1 MWYTCVQCGKKFE
14 LSEAEKDFY
23 EEKNLSLPK
32 RCKECRK
39 RNRIEK
45 NEAVVPR
52 GKERRKRRKNA
63 LRQVPVTTLILLIAL
78 TFVYISFVR
87 KPESSTP
94 KQTKLTQ
101 VTENPN
107 SSIQKAVLFQS
118 DEKLKEHYEKHGKA
132 MGFASAEE
140 YLAAANAA
148 KMREMHDKLTE
159 QLKQV
164 EERKAA
170 IRAKA
175 AMVKSQQKA
184 NEIKSDLGGSSLAA
198 FDALEEK
205 LNRKLDEA
213 EAAAELNTKKDDMA
227 DLMAK
232 YDDAATV
239 QDSGVEDELAALK
252 AKLGK

>member
-1 MWYTCVQCGKKFE
+1 MAGI
-14 LSEAEKDFY
+14 LSRFKTIMEANINALLDKAEDPVKMADQLARDLEKDLGEVKAETVSVMA
-23 EEKNLSLPK
+23 EEKRAK
-32 RCKECRK
+32 RAYDEGVAEV
-39 RNRIEK
+39 EK
-45 NEAVVPR
+45 LQRYAE
-52 GKERRKRRKNA
+52 
-63 LRQVPVTTLILLIAL
+63 
-78 TFVYISFVR
+78 
-87 KPESSTP
+87 
-94 KQTKLTQ
+94 
-101 VTENPN
+101 
-107 SSIQKAVLFQS
+107 KAVLAGNDADAKVFLS
-118 DEKLKEHYEKHGKA
+118 EKAAKAANLESLKGA
-132 MGFASAEE
+132 WD
-140 YLAAANAA
+140 LAADNAA

-164 EERKAA
+164 EDRKAA

-213 EAAAELNTKKDDMA
+213 EAAAELNTKKNDMA

-232 YDDAATV
+232 YDDTATV

>member
-1 MWYTCVQCGKKFE
+1 MAGI
-14 LSEAEKDFY
+14 LSRFKTIMEANINALLDKAEDPVKMADQLARDLEKDLGEVKAETVSVMA
-23 EEKNLSLPK
+23 EEKRAK
-32 RCKECRK
+32 RAYDEGVAEV
-39 RNRIEK
+39 EK
-45 NEAVVPR
+45 LQRYAE
-52 GKERRKRRKNA
+52 
-63 LRQVPVTTLILLIAL
+63 
-78 TFVYISFVR
+78 
-87 KPESSTP
+87 
-94 KQTKLTQ
+94 
-101 VTENPN
+101 
-107 SSIQKAVLFQS
+107 KAVLAGNDADAKVFLS
-118 DEKLKEHYEKHGKA
+118 EKAAKAANLESLKGA
-132 MGFASAEE
+132 WD
-140 YLAAANAA
+140 LAAANAA

-164 EERKAA
+164 EDRKAA

-232 YDDAATV
+232 YDDDATV
-239 QDSGVEDELAALK
+239 QNSGVEDELAALK

>member
-1 MWYTCVQCGKKFE
+1 MAGILSRFKTIMEANINALLDKAEDPVKMADQLARDLEKDLGEVKAETVSVMAEEKRAKRAYDEGVAEVEKLQRYAEKAVMAGNDADAKVF
-14 LSEAEKDFY
+14 LSEKAAKAA
-23 EEKNLSLPK
+23 NLESLK
-32 RCKECRK
+32 G
-39 RNRIEK
+39 
-45 NEAVVPR
+45 AW
-52 GKERRKRRKNA
+52 
-63 LRQVPVTTLILLIAL
+63 
-78 TFVYISFVR
+78 
-87 KPESSTP
+87 
-94 KQTKLTQ
+94 
-101 VTENPN
+101 
-107 SSIQKAVLFQS
+107 
-118 DEKLKEHYEKHGKA
+118 D
-132 MGFASAEE
+132 
-140 YLAAANAA
+140 LAAANAA

-164 EERKAA
+164 EDRKAA

>member
-1 MWYTCVQCGKKFE
+1 MAGI
-14 LSEAEKDFY
+14 LSRFKTIMEANINALLDKAEDPVKMADQLARDLEKDLGEVKAETVSVMA
-23 EEKNLSLPK
+23 EEKRAK
-32 RCKECRK
+32 RAYDEGVAEV
-39 RNRIEK
+39 EK
-45 NEAVVPR
+45 LQRYAE
-52 GKERRKRRKNA
+52 
-63 LRQVPVTTLILLIAL
+63 
-78 TFVYISFVR
+78 
-87 KPESSTP
+87 
-94 KQTKLTQ
+94 
-101 VTENPN
+101 
-107 SSIQKAVLFQS
+107 KAVLVGNDADAKVFLS
-118 DEKLKEHYEKHGKA
+118 EKAAKAANLESLKGA
-132 MGFASAEE
+132 WD
-140 YLAAANAA
+140 LAAANAA

-164 EERKAA
+164 EDRKAA

-232 YDDAATV
+232 YDDAAIT

>member
-1 MWYTCVQCGKKFE
+1 MAGI
-14 LSEAEKDFY
+14 LSRFKTIMEANINALLDKAEDPVKMADQLARDLEKDLGEVKAETVSVMA
-23 EEKNLSLPK
+23 EEKRAK
-32 RCKECRK
+32 RAYDEGVAEV
-39 RNRIEK
+39 EK
-45 NEAVVPR
+45 LQRYAE
-52 GKERRKRRKNA
+52 
-63 LRQVPVTTLILLIAL
+63 
-78 TFVYISFVR
+78 
-87 KPESSTP
+87 
-94 KQTKLTQ
+94 
-101 VTENPN
+101 
-107 SSIQKAVLFQS
+107 KAVLAGNDADAKVFLS
-118 DEKLKEHYEKHGKA
+118 EKAAKAANLESLKGA
-132 MGFASAEE
+132 WD
-140 YLAAANAA
+140 LAAANAA

-164 EERKAA
+164 EDRKAA

-213 EAAAELNTKKDDMA
+213 EAAEELNTKKDDMA

-252 AKLGK
+252 AKLSK

>member
-1 MWYTCVQCGKKFE
+1 MAGI
-14 LSEAEKDFY
+14 LSRFKTIMEANINALLDKAEDPVKMADQLARDLEKDLGEVKAETVSVMA
-23 EEKNLSLPK
+23 EEKRAK
-32 RCKECRK
+32 RAYDEGVAEV
-39 RNRIEK
+39 EK
-45 NEAVVPR
+45 LQRYAE
-52 GKERRKRRKNA
+52 
-63 LRQVPVTTLILLIAL
+63 
-78 TFVYISFVR
+78 
-87 KPESSTP
+87 
-94 KQTKLTQ
+94 
-101 VTENPN
+101 
-107 SSIQKAVLFQS
+107 KAVLAGNDADAKVFLS
-118 DEKLKEHYEKHGKA
+118 EKAAKAANLESLKGA
-132 MGFASAEE
+132 WD
-140 YLAAANAA
+140 LAAANAA
-148 KMREMHDKLTE
+148 KMLEMHDKLTE

-164 EERKAA
+164 EDRKAA

-232 YDDAATV
+232 YDDDATV
-239 QDSGVEDELAALK
+239 QDSGVEDELAVLK

>member
-1 MWYTCVQCGKKFE
+1 MAGI
-14 LSEAEKDFY
+14 LSRFKTIMEANINALLDKAEDPVKMADQLARDLEKDLGEVKAETVSVMA
-23 EEKNLSLPK
+23 EEKRAK
-32 RCKECRK
+32 RAYDEGVAEV
-39 RNRIEK
+39 EK
-45 NEAVVPR
+45 LQRYAE
-52 GKERRKRRKNA
+52 
-63 LRQVPVTTLILLIAL
+63 
-78 TFVYISFVR
+78 
-87 KPESSTP
+87 
-94 KQTKLTQ
+94 
-101 VTENPN
+101 
-107 SSIQKAVLFQS
+107 KAVLAGNDADAKVFLS
-118 DEKLKEHYEKHGKA
+118 EKAAKAANLESLKGA
-132 MGFASAEE
+132 WD
-140 YLAAANAA
+140 LAAANAA

-164 EERKAA
+164 EDRKAA

-239 QDSGVEDELAALK
+239 QDNGVEDELAVLK

>member
-1 MWYTCVQCGKKFE
+1 MAGI
-14 LSEAEKDFY
+14 LSRFKTIMEANINALLDKAEDPVKMADQLARDLEKDLGEVKAETVSVMA
-23 EEKNLSLPK
+23 EEKRAK
-32 RCKECRK
+32 RAYDEGVAEV
-39 RNRIEK
+39 EK
-45 NEAVVPR
+45 LQRYAE
-52 GKERRKRRKNA
+52 
-63 LRQVPVTTLILLIAL
+63 
-78 TFVYISFVR
+78 
-87 KPESSTP
+87 
-94 KQTKLTQ
+94 
-101 VTENPN
+101 
-107 SSIQKAVLFQS
+107 KAVLAGNDADAKVFLS
-118 DEKLKEHYEKHGKA
+118 EKAAKAANLESLKGA
-132 MGFASAEE
+132 WD
-140 YLAAANAA
+140 LAAANAA

-164 EERKAA
+164 EDRKAA

-184 NEIKSDLGGSSLAA
+184 NEIKSDLDGSSLAA

-227 DLMAK
+227 DLLAK
-232 YDDAATV
+232 YDDDATV

>member
-1 MWYTCVQCGKKFE
+1 MAGI
-14 LSEAEKDFY
+14 LSRFKTIMEANINTLLDKAEDPVKMADQLARDLEKDLGEVKAETVSVMA
-23 EEKNLSLPK
+23 EEKRAK
-32 RCKECRK
+32 RAYDEGVAEV
-39 RNRIEK
+39 EK
-45 NEAVVPR
+45 LQRYAE
-52 GKERRKRRKNA
+52 
-63 LRQVPVTTLILLIAL
+63 
-78 TFVYISFVR
+78 
-87 KPESSTP
+87 
-94 KQTKLTQ
+94 
-101 VTENPN
+101 
-107 SSIQKAVLFQS
+107 KAVLAGNDADAKVFLS
-118 DEKLKEHYEKHGKA
+118 EKAAKAANLESLKGA
-132 MGFASAEE
+132 WD
-140 YLAAANAA
+140 LAAANAA

-164 EERKAA
+164 EDRKAA

-232 YDDAATV
+232 YDDTATV

>member
-1 MWYTCVQCGKKFE
+1 MAGI
-14 LSEAEKDFY
+14 LSRFKTIMEANINALLDKAEDPVKMADQLARDLEKDLGEVKAETVSVMA
-23 EEKNLSLPK
+23 EEKRAK
-32 RCKECRK
+32 RAYDEGVAEV
-39 RNRIEK
+39 EK
-45 NEAVVPR
+45 LQRYAE
-52 GKERRKRRKNA
+52 
-63 LRQVPVTTLILLIAL
+63 
-78 TFVYISFVR
+78 
-87 KPESSTP
+87 
-94 KQTKLTQ
+94 
-101 VTENPN
+101 
-107 SSIQKAVLFQS
+107 KAVLAGNDADAKVFLS
-118 DEKLKEHYEKHGKA
+118 EKAAKAANLDSLKGA
-132 MGFASAEE
+132 WD
-140 YLAAANAA
+140 LAAANAA

-164 EERKAA
+164 EDRKAA

>member
-1 MWYTCVQCGKKFE
+1 MAGI
-14 LSEAEKDFY
+14 LSRFKTIMEANINALLDKAEDPVKMADQLARDLEKDLGEVKAETVSVMA
-23 EEKNLSLPK
+23 EEKRAK
-32 RCKECRK
+32 RAYDEGVAEV
-39 RNRIEK
+39 EK
-45 NEAVVPR
+45 LQRYAE
-52 GKERRKRRKNA
+52 
-63 LRQVPVTTLILLIAL
+63 
-78 TFVYISFVR
+78 
-87 KPESSTP
+87 
-94 KQTKLTQ
+94 
-101 VTENPN
+101 
-107 SSIQKAVLFQS
+107 KAVLAGNDADAKVFLS
-118 DEKLKEHYEKHGKA
+118 EKAAKAANLESLKGA
-132 MGFASAEE
+132 WD
-140 YLAAANAA
+140 LAAANAA

-164 EERKAA
+164 EDRKAA

-232 YDDAATV
+232 YDDAATA

>member
-1 MWYTCVQCGKKFE
+1 MAGI
-14 LSEAEKDFY
+14 LSRFKTIMEANINALLDKAEDPVKMADQLARDLEKDLGEVKAETVSVMA
-23 EEKNLSLPK
+23 EEKRAK
-32 RCKECRK
+32 RAYDEGVAEV
-39 RNRIEK
+39 EK
-45 NEAVVPR
+45 LQRYAE
-52 GKERRKRRKNA
+52 
-63 LRQVPVTTLILLIAL
+63 
-78 TFVYISFVR
+78 
-87 KPESSTP
+87 
-94 KQTKLTQ
+94 
-101 VTENPN
+101 
-107 SSIQKAVLFQS
+107 KAVLAGNDADAKVFLS
-118 DEKLKEHYEKHGKA
+118 EKAAKAANLESLKGA
-132 MGFASAEE
+132 WD
-140 YLAAANAA
+140 LAAANAA
-148 KMREMHDKLTE
+148 KMREMHDKLTD

-164 EERKAA
+164 EDRKAA

-232 YDDAATV
+232 YDDDATV

>member
-1 MWYTCVQCGKKFE
+1 MAGI
-14 LSEAEKDFY
+14 LSRFKTIMEANINVLLDKAEDPVKMADQLARDLEKDLGEVKAETVSVMA
-23 EEKNLSLPK
+23 EEKRAK
-32 RCKECRK
+32 RAYDEGVAEV
-39 RNRIEK
+39 EK
-45 NEAVVPR
+45 LQRYAE
-52 GKERRKRRKNA
+52 
-63 LRQVPVTTLILLIAL
+63 
-78 TFVYISFVR
+78 
-87 KPESSTP
+87 
-94 KQTKLTQ
+94 
-101 VTENPN
+101 
-107 SSIQKAVLFQS
+107 KAVLAGNDADAKVFLS
-118 DEKLKEHYEKHGKA
+118 EKAAKAANLESLKGA
-132 MGFASAEE
+132 WD
-140 YLAAANAA
+140 LAAANAA

-164 EERKAA
+164 EDRKAA

>member
-1 MWYTCVQCGKKFE
+1 MAGI
-14 LSEAEKDFY
+14 LSRFKTIMEANINALLDKAEDPVKMVDQLARDLEKDLGEVKAETVSVMA
-23 EEKNLSLPK
+23 EEKRAK
-32 RCKECRK
+32 RAYDEGVAEV
-39 RNRIEK
+39 EK
-45 NEAVVPR
+45 LQRYAE
-52 GKERRKRRKNA
+52 
-63 LRQVPVTTLILLIAL
+63 
-78 TFVYISFVR
+78 
-87 KPESSTP
+87 
-94 KQTKLTQ
+94 
-101 VTENPN
+101 
-107 SSIQKAVLFQS
+107 KAVLAGNDADAKVFLS
-118 DEKLKEHYEKHGKA
+118 EKAAKAANLESLKGA
-132 MGFASAEE
+132 WD
-140 YLAAANAA
+140 LAAANAA

-164 EERKAA
+164 EDRKAA

>member
-1 MWYTCVQCGKKFE
+1 MAGI
-14 LSEAEKDFY
+14 LSRFKTIMEANINALLDKAEDPVKMADPLARDLENDLGEVKAETVSVMA
-23 EEKNLSLPK
+23 EEKRAK
-32 RCKECRK
+32 RAYDEGVAEV
-39 RNRIEK
+39 EK
-45 NEAVVPR
+45 LQRYAE
-52 GKERRKRRKNA
+52 
-63 LRQVPVTTLILLIAL
+63 
-78 TFVYISFVR
+78 
-87 KPESSTP
+87 
-94 KQTKLTQ
+94 
-101 VTENPN
+101 
-107 SSIQKAVLFQS
+107 KAVLAGNDADAKVFLS
-118 DEKLKEHYEKHGKA
+118 EKAAKAANLESLKGA
-132 MGFASAEE
+132 WD
-140 YLAAANAA
+140 LAAANAA

-164 EERKAA
+164 EDRKAA

>member
-1 MWYTCVQCGKKFE
+1 M
-14 LSEAEKDFY
+14 EANINALLDKAEDPVKMADQLARDLEKDLGEVKAETVSVMA
-23 EEKNLSLPK
+23 EEKRAK
-32 RCKECRK
+32 RAYDEGVAEV
-39 RNRIEK
+39 EK
-45 NEAVVPR
+45 LQRYAE
-52 GKERRKRRKNA
+52 
-63 LRQVPVTTLILLIAL
+63 
-78 TFVYISFVR
+78 
-87 KPESSTP
+87 
-94 KQTKLTQ
+94 
-101 VTENPN
+101 
-107 SSIQKAVLFQS
+107 KAVLAGNDADAKVFLS
-118 DEKLKEHYEKHGKA
+118 EKAAKAANLESLKGA
-132 MGFASAEE
+132 WD
-140 YLAAANAA
+140 LAAANAA

-164 EERKAA
+164 EDRKAA

-175 AMVKSQQKA
+175 AMMKSQQKA

-232 YDDAATV
+232 YDDTATV

>member
-1 MWYTCVQCGKKFE
+1 M
-14 LSEAEKDFY
+14 EANINALLDKAEDPVKMADQLARDLEKDLGEVKVETVSVMA
-23 EEKNLSLPK
+23 EEKRAK
-32 RCKECRK
+32 RAYDEGVAEV
-39 RNRIEK
+39 EK
-45 NEAVVPR
+45 LQRYAE
-52 GKERRKRRKNA
+52 
-63 LRQVPVTTLILLIAL
+63 
-78 TFVYISFVR
+78 
-87 KPESSTP
+87 
-94 KQTKLTQ
+94 
-101 VTENPN
+101 
-107 SSIQKAVLFQS
+107 KAVLAGNDADAKVFLS
-118 DEKLKEHYEKHGKA
+118 EKAAKAANLESLKGA
-132 MGFASAEE
+132 WD
-140 YLAAANAA
+140 LAAANAA

-164 EERKAA
+164 EDRKAA

-227 DLMAK
+227 DLVAK

-239 QDSGVEDELAALK
+239 QDNGVEDELAALK

>member
-1 MWYTCVQCGKKFE
+1 MAGI
-14 LSEAEKDFY
+14 LSRFKTIMEANINALLDKAEDPVKMADQLARDLEKDLGEVKAETVSVMA
-23 EEKNLSLPK
+23 EEKRAK
-32 RCKECRK
+32 RAYDEGVAEV
-39 RNRIEK
+39 EK
-45 NEAVVPR
+45 LQRYAE
-52 GKERRKRRKNA
+52 
-63 LRQVPVTTLILLIAL
+63 
-78 TFVYISFVR
+78 
-87 KPESSTP
+87 
-94 KQTKLTQ
+94 
-101 VTENPN
+101 
-107 SSIQKAVLFQS
+107 KAVLAGNDADAKVFLS
-118 DEKLKEHYEKHGKA
+118 EKAAKAANLESLKGA
-132 MGFASAEE
+132 WD
-140 YLAAANAA
+140 LAAANAA

-164 EERKAA
+164 EDRKAA

-227 DLMAK
+227 DLMEK
-232 YDDAATV
+232 YDDAETV

>member
-1 MWYTCVQCGKKFE
+1 MAGI
-14 LSEAEKDFY
+14 LSRFKTIMEANINALLDKAEGPVKMADQLARDLEKDLGEVKAETVSVMA
-23 EEKNLSLPK
+23 EEKRAK
-32 RCKECRK
+32 RAYDEGVAEV
-39 RNRIEK
+39 EK
-45 NEAVVPR
+45 LQRYAE
-52 GKERRKRRKNA
+52 
-63 LRQVPVTTLILLIAL
+63 
-78 TFVYISFVR
+78 
-87 KPESSTP
+87 
-94 KQTKLTQ
+94 
-101 VTENPN
+101 
-107 SSIQKAVLFQS
+107 KAVLAGNDADAKVFLS
-118 DEKLKEHYEKHGKA
+118 EKAAKAANLESLKGA
-132 MGFASAEE
+132 WD
-140 YLAAANAA
+140 LAAANAA

-164 EERKAA
+164 EDRKAA

-239 QDSGVEDELAALK
+239 QDNGVEDELAALK

>member
-1 MWYTCVQCGKKFE
+1 MAGI
-14 LSEAEKDFY
+14 LSRFKTIMEANINALLDKAEDPVKMADQLARDLEKDLGEVKAETVSVMA
-23 EEKNLSLPK
+23 EEKRAK
-32 RCKECRK
+32 RAYDEGVAEV
-39 RNRIEK
+39 EK
-45 NEAVVPR
+45 LQRYAE
-52 GKERRKRRKNA
+52 
-63 LRQVPVTTLILLIAL
+63 
-78 TFVYISFVR
+78 
-87 KPESSTP
+87 
-94 KQTKLTQ
+94 
-101 VTENPN
+101 
-107 SSIQKAVLFQS
+107 KAVLAGNDADAKVFLS
-118 DEKLKEHYEKHGKA
+118 EKAAKAANLESLKGA
-132 MGFASAEE
+132 WD
-140 YLAAANAA
+140 LAAANAA

-164 EERKAA
+164 EDRKAA

-175 AMVKSQQKA
+175 AMAKSQQKA

-232 YDDAATV
+232 YDDDATV
-239 QDSGVEDELAALK
+239 QGSGVEDELAALK

>member
-1 MWYTCVQCGKKFE
+1 MAGI
-14 LSEAEKDFY
+14 LSRFKTIMEANINALLDKAEDPVKMADQLARDLEKDLGEVRAETVSVMA
-23 EEKNLSLPK
+23 EEKRAK
-32 RCKECRK
+32 RAYDEGVAEV
-39 RNRIEK
+39 EK
-45 NEAVVPR
+45 LQRYAE
-52 GKERRKRRKNA
+52 
-63 LRQVPVTTLILLIAL
+63 
-78 TFVYISFVR
+78 
-87 KPESSTP
+87 
-94 KQTKLTQ
+94 
-101 VTENPN
+101 
-107 SSIQKAVLFQS
+107 KAVLAGNDADAKVFLS
-118 DEKLKEHYEKHGKA
+118 EKAAKAANLESLKGA
-132 MGFASAEE
+132 WD
-140 YLAAANAA
+140 LAAANAA

-164 EERKAA
+164 EDRKAA

>member
-1 MWYTCVQCGKKFE
+1 MAGI
-14 LSEAEKDFY
+14 LSRFKTIMEANINALLDKAEDPVKMADQLARDLEKDLGEVKAETVSVMA
-23 EEKNLSLPK
+23 EEKRAK
-32 RCKECRK
+32 RAYDEGVAEV
-39 RNRIEK
+39 EK
-45 NEAVVPR
+45 LQRYAE
-52 GKERRKRRKNA
+52 
-63 LRQVPVTTLILLIAL
+63 
-78 TFVYISFVR
+78 
-87 KPESSTP
+87 
-94 KQTKLTQ
+94 
-101 VTENPN
+101 
-107 SSIQKAVLFQS
+107 KAVLAGNDADAKVFLS
-118 DEKLKEHYEKHGKA
+118 EKAAKAANLESLKGA
-132 MGFASAEE
+132 WD
-140 YLAAANAA
+140 LAAANAA
-148 KMREMHDKLTE
+148 KMREMHDKLIE

-164 EERKAA
+164 EDRKAA
-170 IRAKA
+170 IRTKA
-175 AMVKSQQKA
+175 AMMKSQQKA

>member
-1 MWYTCVQCGKKFE
+1 MAGI
-14 LSEAEKDFY
+14 LSRFKTIMEANINALLDKAEDPVKMADQLARDLEKDLGEVKAETVSVMA
-23 EEKNLSLPK
+23 EEKRAK
-32 RCKECRK
+32 RAYDEGVAEV
-39 RNRIEK
+39 EK
-45 NEAVVPR
+45 LQRYAE
-52 GKERRKRRKNA
+52 
-63 LRQVPVTTLILLIAL
+63 
-78 TFVYISFVR
+78 
-87 KPESSTP
+87 
-94 KQTKLTQ
+94 
-101 VTENPN
+101 
-107 SSIQKAVLFQS
+107 KAVLAGNDADAKVFLS
-118 DEKLKEHYEKHGKA
+118 EKAAKAANLESLKGA
-132 MGFASAEE
+132 WD
-140 YLAAANAA
+140 LAAANAA
-148 KMREMHDKLTE
+148 KMREMHDKLIE

-164 EERKAA
+164 EDRKAA

>member
-1 MWYTCVQCGKKFE
+1 MAGI
-14 LSEAEKDFY
+14 LSRFKTIMEANINALLDKAEDPVKMADQLARDLEKDLGEVKAETVSVMA
-23 EEKNLSLPK
+23 EEKRAK
-32 RCKECRK
+32 RAYDEGVAEV
-39 RNRIEK
+39 EK
-45 NEAVVPR
+45 LQRYAE
-52 GKERRKRRKNA
+52 
-63 LRQVPVTTLILLIAL
+63 
-78 TFVYISFVR
+78 
-87 KPESSTP
+87 
-94 KQTKLTQ
+94 
-101 VTENPN
+101 
-107 SSIQKAVLFQS
+107 KAVLAGNDADGKVFLW
-118 DEKLKEHYEKHGKA
+118 EKAAKAANLESLKGA
-132 MGFASAEE
+132 WD
-140 YLAAANAA
+140 LAAANAA

-164 EERKAA
+164 EDRKAA

-184 NEIKSDLGGSSLAA
+184 NEIKSDIGGSSLAA

-232 YDDAATV
+232 YDDDATV

>member
-1 MWYTCVQCGKKFE
+1 MAGI
-14 LSEAEKDFY
+14 LSRFKTIMEANINALLDKAEDPVKMADHLARDLEKDLGEVKAETVSVMA
-23 EEKNLSLPK
+23 EEKRAK
-32 RCKECRK
+32 RAYDEGVAEV
-39 RNRIEK
+39 EK
-45 NEAVVPR
+45 LQRYAE
-52 GKERRKRRKNA
+52 
-63 LRQVPVTTLILLIAL
+63 
-78 TFVYISFVR
+78 
-87 KPESSTP
+87 
-94 KQTKLTQ
+94 
-101 VTENPN
+101 
-107 SSIQKAVLFQS
+107 KAVLAGNDADAKVFLS
-118 DEKLKEHYEKHGKA
+118 EKAAKAANLESLKGA
-132 MGFASAEE
+132 WD
-140 YLAAANAA
+140 LAAANAA

-164 EERKAA
+164 EDRKAS
-170 IRAKA
+170 IRSKA

-232 YDDAATV
+232 YDDDATV

>member
-1 MWYTCVQCGKKFE
+1 MAGI
-14 LSEAEKDFY
+14 LSRFKTIMEANINALLDKAEDPVKMADQLARDMEKDLGEVKAETVSVMA
-23 EEKNLSLPK
+23 EEKRAK
-32 RCKECRK
+32 RAYDEGVAEV
-39 RNRIEK
+39 EK
-45 NEAVVPR
+45 LQRYAE
-52 GKERRKRRKNA
+52 
-63 LRQVPVTTLILLIAL
+63 
-78 TFVYISFVR
+78 
-87 KPESSTP
+87 
-94 KQTKLTQ
+94 
-101 VTENPN
+101 
-107 SSIQKAVLFQS
+107 KAVLAGNDADAKVFLS
-118 DEKLKEHYEKHGKA
+118 EKAAKAANLESLKGA
-132 MGFASAEE
+132 WD
-140 YLAAANAA
+140 LAAANAA

-164 EERKAA
+164 EDRKAA

-232 YDDAATV
+232 YDDDATV

>member
-1 MWYTCVQCGKKFE
+1 MAGI
-14 LSEAEKDFY
+14 LSRFKTIMEANINALLDKAEDPVKMADQLARDLEKDLGEVKAETVSVMA
-23 EEKNLSLPK
+23 EEKRAK
-32 RCKECRK
+32 RAYDEGVAEV
-39 RNRIEK
+39 EK
-45 NEAVVPR
+45 LQRYAE
-52 GKERRKRRKNA
+52 
-63 LRQVPVTTLILLIAL
+63 
-78 TFVYISFVR
+78 
-87 KPESSTP
+87 
-94 KQTKLTQ
+94 
-101 VTENPN
+101 
-107 SSIQKAVLFQS
+107 KAVLAGNDADAKVFLS
-118 DEKLKEHYEKHGKA
+118 EKAAKAANLESLKGA
-132 MGFASAEE
+132 WD
-140 YLAAANAA
+140 LAASNAA

-164 EERKAA
+164 EDRKAA

-232 YDDAATV
+232 YDDVATV

>member
-1 MWYTCVQCGKKFE
+1 MAGI
-14 LSEAEKDFY
+14 LSRFKTIMEANINALLDKAEDPVKMADQLARDLEKDLGEVKAETVSVMA
-23 EEKNLSLPK
+23 EEKRAK
-32 RCKECRK
+32 RAYDEGVAEV
-39 RNRIEK
+39 EK
-45 NEAVVPR
+45 LQRYAE
-52 GKERRKRRKNA
+52 
-63 LRQVPVTTLILLIAL
+63 
-78 TFVYISFVR
+78 
-87 KPESSTP
+87 
-94 KQTKLTQ
+94 
-101 VTENPN
+101 
-107 SSIQKAVLFQS
+107 KAVLAGNDADAKVFLS
-118 DEKLKEHYEKHGKA
+118 EKAAKAANLESLKGA
-132 MGFASAEE
+132 WD
-140 YLAAANAA
+140 LAAANAA

-164 EERKAA
+164 EDRKAA

-213 EAAAELNTKKDDMA
+213 EAATELNTKKDDMA

-232 YDDAATV
+232 YDDDATV
-239 QDSGVEDELAALK
+239 QDSGVEDELAVLK

>member
-1 MWYTCVQCGKKFE
+1 MAGI
-14 LSEAEKDFY
+14 LSRFKTIMEANINALLDKAEDPVKMADQLARDLEKDLGEVKAETVSVMA
-23 EEKNLSLPK
+23 EEKRAK
-32 RCKECRK
+32 RAYDEGVAEV
-39 RNRIEK
+39 EK
-45 NEAVVPR
+45 LQRYAE
-52 GKERRKRRKNA
+52 
-63 LRQVPVTTLILLIAL
+63 
-78 TFVYISFVR
+78 
-87 KPESSTP
+87 
-94 KQTKLTQ
+94 
-101 VTENPN
+101 
-107 SSIQKAVLFQS
+107 KAVLAGNDADAKVFLS
-118 DEKLKEHYEKHGKA
+118 EKAAKAANLESLKGA
-132 MGFASAEE
+132 WD
-140 YLAAANAA
+140 LAAANAA

-164 EERKAA
+164 EDKKAA

-227 DLMAK
+227 DLMEK

>member
-1 MWYTCVQCGKKFE
+1 MAGI
-14 LSEAEKDFY
+14 LSRFKTIMEANINALLDKAEDPVKMADQLARDLEKDLGEVRAETVSVMA
-23 EEKNLSLPK
+23 EEKRAK
-32 RCKECRK
+32 RAYDEGVAEV
-39 RNRIEK
+39 EK
-45 NEAVVPR
+45 LQRYAE
-52 GKERRKRRKNA
+52 
-63 LRQVPVTTLILLIAL
+63 
-78 TFVYISFVR
+78 
-87 KPESSTP
+87 
-94 KQTKLTQ
+94 
-101 VTENPN
+101 
-107 SSIQKAVLFQS
+107 KAVLAGNDADAKVFLS
-118 DEKLKEHYEKHGKA
+118 EKAAKAANLESLKGA
-132 MGFASAEE
+132 WD
-140 YLAAANAA
+140 LAAANAA

-164 EERKAA
+164 EDGKAA

-232 YDDAATV
+232 YDDTATV

>member
-1 MWYTCVQCGKKFE
+1 MAGI
-14 LSEAEKDFY
+14 LSRFKTIMEANINALLDKVEDPVKMADQLARDLEKDLGEVKAETVSVMA
-23 EEKNLSLPK
+23 EEKRAK
-32 RCKECRK
+32 RAYDEGVAEV
-39 RNRIEK
+39 EK
-45 NEAVVPR
+45 LQRYAE
-52 GKERRKRRKNA
+52 
-63 LRQVPVTTLILLIAL
+63 
-78 TFVYISFVR
+78 
-87 KPESSTP
+87 
-94 KQTKLTQ
+94 
-101 VTENPN
+101 
-107 SSIQKAVLFQS
+107 KAVLAGNDADAKVFLS
-118 DEKLKEHYEKHGKA
+118 EKAAKAANLESLKGA
-132 MGFASAEE
+132 WD
-140 YLAAANAA
+140 LAASNAA

-164 EERKAA
+164 EDRKAA

-232 YDDAATV
+232 YDDVATV

>member
-1 MWYTCVQCGKKFE
+1 MAGI
-14 LSEAEKDFY
+14 LSRFKTIMEANINALLDKAEDPVKMADQLARDLEKDLGEVKAETVSVMA
-23 EEKNLSLPK
+23 EEKRAK
-32 RCKECRK
+32 RAYDEGVAEV
-39 RNRIEK
+39 EK
-45 NEAVVPR
+45 LQRYAE
-52 GKERRKRRKNA
+52 
-63 LRQVPVTTLILLIAL
+63 
-78 TFVYISFVR
+78 
-87 KPESSTP
+87 
-94 KQTKLTQ
+94 
-101 VTENPN
+101 
-107 SSIQKAVLFQS
+107 KAVLAGNDADAKVFLS
-118 DEKLKEHYEKHGKA
+118 EKAAKAANLESLKGA
-132 MGFASAEE
+132 WD
-140 YLAAANAA
+140 LAAANAA

-164 EERKAA
+164 EDRKAA

-205 LNRKLDEA
+205 LNRKLEEA

-232 YDDAATV
+232 YDDTATV

>member
-1 MWYTCVQCGKKFE
+1 MAGI
-14 LSEAEKDFY
+14 LSRFKTIMEANINALLDKAEDPVKMADQLARDLEKDLGEVRAETVSVMA
-23 EEKNLSLPK
+23 EEKRAK
-32 RCKECRK
+32 RAYDEGVA
-39 RNRIEK
+39 E
-45 NEAVVPR
+45 V
-52 GKERRKRRKNA
+52 GKLQRYAE
-63 LRQVPVTTLILLIAL
+63 
-78 TFVYISFVR
+78 
-87 KPESSTP
+87 
-94 KQTKLTQ
+94 
-101 VTENPN
+101 
-107 SSIQKAVLFQS
+107 KAVLAGNDADAKVFLS
-118 DEKLKEHYEKHGKA
+118 EKAAKAANLESLKGA
-132 MGFASAEE
+132 WD
-140 YLAAANAA
+140 LAAANAA

-164 EERKAA
+164 EDRKAA

-227 DLMAK
+227 DLVAK

-239 QDSGVEDELAALK
+239 QDNGVEDELAALK

>member
-1 MWYTCVQCGKKFE
+1 MAGI
-14 LSEAEKDFY
+14 LSRFKTIMEANINALLDKAEDPVKMADQLARDLEKDLGEVKAETVSVMA
-23 EEKNLSLPK
+23 EEKRAK
-32 RCKECRK
+32 RAYDEGVAEV
-39 RNRIEK
+39 EK
-45 NEAVVPR
+45 LQRYAE
-52 GKERRKRRKNA
+52 
-63 LRQVPVTTLILLIAL
+63 
-78 TFVYISFVR
+78 
-87 KPESSTP
+87 
-94 KQTKLTQ
+94 
-101 VTENPN
+101 
-107 SSIQKAVLFQS
+107 KAVLAGNDADAKVFLS
-118 DEKLKEHYEKHGKA
+118 EKAAKAANLERLKGA
-132 MGFASAEE
+132 WD
-140 YLAAANAA
+140 LAASNAA

-164 EERKAA
+164 EDRKAA

>member
-1 MWYTCVQCGKKFE
+1 MAGI
-14 LSEAEKDFY
+14 LSRFKTIMEANINALLDKAEDPVKMADQLARDLEKDLGEVKAETVSVMA
-23 EEKNLSLPK
+23 EEKRAK
-32 RCKECRK
+32 RAYDEGVAEV
-39 RNRIEK
+39 EK
-45 NEAVVPR
+45 LQRYAE
-52 GKERRKRRKNA
+52 
-63 LRQVPVTTLILLIAL
+63 
-78 TFVYISFVR
+78 
-87 KPESSTP
+87 
-94 KQTKLTQ
+94 
-101 VTENPN
+101 
-107 SSIQKAVLFQS
+107 KAVLAGNDADAKVFLS
-118 DEKLKEHYEKHGKA
+118 EKAAKAANLESLKGA
-132 MGFASAEE
+132 WD
-140 YLAAANAA
+140 LAAANAA

-164 EERKAA
+164 EDGKAA

>member
-1 MWYTCVQCGKKFE
+1 MAGI
-14 LSEAEKDFY
+14 LSRFKTIMEANINALLDKAEDPVKMADQLARDLEKDLGEVKAETVSVMA
-23 EEKNLSLPK
+23 EEKRAK
-32 RCKECRK
+32 RAYDEGVAEV
-39 RNRIEK
+39 EK
-45 NEAVVPR
+45 LQRYAE
-52 GKERRKRRKNA
+52 
-63 LRQVPVTTLILLIAL
+63 
-78 TFVYISFVR
+78 
-87 KPESSTP
+87 
-94 KQTKLTQ
+94 
-101 VTENPN
+101 
-107 SSIQKAVLFQS
+107 KAVLAGNDADAKVFLS
-118 DEKLKEHYEKHGKA
+118 EKAAKAANLESLKGA
-132 MGFASAEE
+132 WD
-140 YLAAANAA
+140 LAAANAA
-148 KMREMHDKLTE
+148 KMREVHDKLTE

-164 EERKAA
+164 EDRKAA

-232 YDDAATV
+232 YDDDATV

>member
-1 MWYTCVQCGKKFE
+1 MAGI
-14 LSEAEKDFY
+14 LSRFKTIMEANINALLDKAEDPVKMADQLARDLEKDLGEVKAETVSVMA
-23 EEKNLSLPK
+23 EEKRAK
-32 RCKECRK
+32 RAYDEGVAEV
-39 RNRIEK
+39 EK
-45 NEAVVPR
+45 LQRYAE
-52 GKERRKRRKNA
+52 
-63 LRQVPVTTLILLIAL
+63 
-78 TFVYISFVR
+78 
-87 KPESSTP
+87 
-94 KQTKLTQ
+94 
-101 VTENPN
+101 
-107 SSIQKAVLFQS
+107 KAVLAGNDADAKVFLS
-118 DEKLKEHYEKHGKA
+118 EKAAKAANLESLKGA
-132 MGFASAEE
+132 WD
-140 YLAAANAA
+140 LAAANAA

-232 YDDAATV
+232 YDDDATV